1 MAIFAIDSSREVMM
15 LFGIG
20 AGIYAFFFLLGYG
33 FSSAATF
40 YDCGKIDPST
50 NAKQGAIWAV
60 YPTLAWFLIRSFEI
74 LRQYF
79 DRFYLMFDSNV
90 EMARWVSVGYVITL
104 GCIVGIYGLI
114 YNSSKIVC
122 IPNIDEVAKFK
133 QDLLDKQ
140 KEHDDTIKAAQESTP
155 AVTVVSKSGQS
166 SKKQS
171 QEE

>member
-1 MAIFAIDSSREVMM
+1 
-15 LFGIG
+15 
-20 AGIYAFFFLLGYG
+20 
-33 FSSAATF
+33 
-40 YDCGKIDPST
+40 
-50 NAKQGAIWAV
+50 V